1 MIADLWYKNGVF
13 YRLSV
18 GTYMDANGD
27 GIGDFKDLLRRLD
40 YLQILVITTIWLM
53 PFQPSLGKAVLV
65 EGKKTAVS
73 PDNFDGLS
81 RLHFNENI
89 NRLLLCPSVLRQ
101 GILAMCEAL
110 HEALRDALKAII
122 SEQIEANR

>member
-89 NRLLLCPSVLRQ
+89 NRLLLCLSVLRQ